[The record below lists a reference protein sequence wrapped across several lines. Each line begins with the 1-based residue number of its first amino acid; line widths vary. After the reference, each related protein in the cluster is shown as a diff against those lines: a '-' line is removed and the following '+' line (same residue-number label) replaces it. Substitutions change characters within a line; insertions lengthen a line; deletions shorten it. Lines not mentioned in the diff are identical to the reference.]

1 MTLGA
6 DDQEELFRDFA
17 RDVSGGESA
26 LMVQVNTLI
35 VNPPTT
41 LEDIGYYGL
50 ENAPHP
56 ERTLR
61 GIISA
66 LTEAG
71 HLLCAEDKYI
81 YEFPLIL
88 MEEGLADAG
97 DNPEGLDLRRIVEAV
112 DWDAG
117 EQPDWPAFKQ
127 TFADHTRQVE
137 QAVARTGNRLLSVQL
152 PLGDTLHF
160 WVAPEDMAK
169 RWQGTTLYSGP
180 STVKFSR
187 SPKVTIKITSPDWI
201 NYWSFLT
208 YAFRIPKEHNALPE
222 GLDH

>member
-6 DDQEELFRDFA
+6 DDQRDLFREFA
-17 RDVSGGESA
+17 RDVSAGESA
-26 LMVQVNTLI
+26 LMVRVDTLI
-35 VNPPTT
+35 ANPPSTA
-41 LEDIGYYGL
+41 EDIGFYGL
-50 ENAPHP
+50 EDAPPP

-66 LTEAG
+66 LANAG

-81 YEFPLIL
+81 YEFPLVL
-88 MEEGLADAG
+88 REKRLADTG
-97 DNPEGLDLRRIVEAV
+97 DTPEALALVRTIEAV

-117 EQPDWPAFKQ
+117 EQPDWSAFKQ
-127 TFADHTRQVE
+127 TFSDHTRQVE

-152 PLGDTLHF
+152 PLGDTLYF

-169 RWQGTTLYSGP
+169 RWQGTELYNGP
-180 STVKFSR
+180 STAKFSR
-187 SPKVTIKITSPDWI
+187 VSEVSISITSPDWK

-208 YAFRIPKEHNALPE
+208 YAFQIPREHNALPE